1 MFLMFT
7 LGMAK
12 KEYLIATEGGG
23 AVTLGILSSN
33 VYYSFVL
40 ISDEP
45 MNWFK
50 G

>member
-1 MFLMFT
+1 MFT

-12 KEYLIATEGGG
+12 KEYLIATEGGV
-23 AVTLGILSSN
+23 VTLGILSSN

-45 MNWFK
+45 MN
-50 G
+50 